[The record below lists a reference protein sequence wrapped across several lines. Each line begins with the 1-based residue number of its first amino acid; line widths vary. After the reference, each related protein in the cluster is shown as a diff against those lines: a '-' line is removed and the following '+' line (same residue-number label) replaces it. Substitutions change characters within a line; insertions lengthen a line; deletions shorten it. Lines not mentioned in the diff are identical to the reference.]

1 MIQFVPYQISFDI
14 SKLMTAIAPYV
25 TRALNSAEDRLID
38 EMQRAIDE
46 TSSAPTDWREELKGE
61 LRHVETV
68 IKNDIITYVTG
79 VQYNVGGA
87 DWLRAMV
94 ITYGMGELGLNSYTI
109 YAGPEGRMVWDGDLA
124 TRIPSRV
131 KTEHPIPDS
140 WNHAGGDFVGN
151 AMRNLEV
158 LYKDICEDAF
168 TSIPASVF
176 SSCIQVKT
184 R

>member
-14 SKLMTAIAPYV
+14 PKLMTAIAPYV
-25 TRALNSAEDRLID
+25 MRALNSAEDWLID

-46 TSSAPTDWREELKGE
+46 MSSSPRDWREELKSD
-61 LRHVETV
+61 LRHVETL
-68 IKNDIITYVTG
+68 ITNDIITYVTG
-79 VQYNVGGA
+79 VEYSVGGA

-94 ITYGMGELGLNSYTI
+94 IAYGMGELGLNAYTI
-109 YAGPEGRMVWDGDLA
+109 YAGPEGRMVWNGDLRM
-124 TRIPSRV
+124 RIPSRV
-131 KTEHPIPDS
+131 KDRHPIPDS
-140 WNHAGGDFVGN
+140 WNHGGGDFVGH
-151 AMRNLEV
+151 AMQNLNV
-158 LYKDICEDAF
+158 VYRDICEDAF